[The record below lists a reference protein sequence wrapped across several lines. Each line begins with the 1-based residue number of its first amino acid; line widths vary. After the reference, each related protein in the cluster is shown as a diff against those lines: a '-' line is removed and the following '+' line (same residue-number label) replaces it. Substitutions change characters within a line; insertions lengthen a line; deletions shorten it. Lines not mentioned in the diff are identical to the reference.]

1 MEQSKTLQNVMI
13 RARGEAL
20 RLHAAAPAEEH
31 VYLSLL
37 KVSTL
42 TSEKIAPSSSERAS
56 IDEEIKKINEILKSA
71 GVDAEAAEEVLRSE
85 LASVPAGS
93 AATANARILELFGRA
108 AHYAKDKLTAPAVLM
123 ALLENPTDAITRAN
137 GGVLPPALPVPP
149 KPPAAPPS
157 APRSTAENADLPRPA
172 SGTAAAAG

>member
-56 IDEEIKKINEILKSA
+56 IDEEIKKDNERTDKMAIKFDS
-71 GVDAEAAEEVLRSE
+71 DARRTER
-85 LASVPAGS
+85 
-93 AATANARILELFGRA
+93 
-108 AHYAKDKLTAPAVLM
+108 
-123 ALLENPTDAITRAN
+123 
-137 GGVLPPALPVPP
+137 
-149 KPPAAPPS
+149 
-157 APRSTAENADLPRPA
+157 
-172 SGTAAAAG
+172 